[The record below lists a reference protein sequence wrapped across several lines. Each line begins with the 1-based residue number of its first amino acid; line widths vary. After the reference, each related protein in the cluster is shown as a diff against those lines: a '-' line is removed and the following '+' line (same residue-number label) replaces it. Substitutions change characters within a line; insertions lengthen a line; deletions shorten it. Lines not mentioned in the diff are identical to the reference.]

1 MDRMKKRIIIVTV
14 LILIGVWFGYNI
26 GKGRTFYSNP
36 FQSDEKVQL
45 KEKAKDVIKD
55 TKEVIR
61 ESLEEKP
68 AN

>member
-1 MDRMKKRIIIVTV
+1 MDRFKKRIIIIAV
-14 LILIGVWFGYNI
+14 LVFIGIWFGYNI

-36 FQSDEKVQL
+36 FQSTEKEQI
-45 KEKAKDVIKD
+45 KGKAKDVIKD